1 MAIRA
6 VASRAVA
13 AVLLLAVASAV
24 AGEVFFQ
31 EKFEGDSARSSP
43 PSSPPLLLAIWLSAL
58 FSWIVL
64 DLVGDR
70 AGGYGCYFVR
80 ICGVLAFLL
89 GFSNALG
96 L

>member
-13 AVLLLAVASAV
+13 AVLVLALASAV

-31 EKFEGDSARSSP
+31 EKFEGVSARSSP
-43 PSSPPLLLAIWLSAL
+43 PPSPSPRDLAFCVVLVDCFGSS
-58 FSWIVL
+58 
-64 DLVGDR
+64 
-70 AGGYGCYFVR
+70 GGYGCYFVR